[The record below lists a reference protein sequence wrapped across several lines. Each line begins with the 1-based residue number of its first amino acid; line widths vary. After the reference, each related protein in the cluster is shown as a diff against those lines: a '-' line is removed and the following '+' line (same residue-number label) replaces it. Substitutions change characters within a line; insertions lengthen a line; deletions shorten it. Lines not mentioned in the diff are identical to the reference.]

1 MRRKSILLS
10 LVLFMV
16 FTLVVVG
23 CAPKET
29 PAEEPEEGK
38 LKVAAIFATPIEEP
52 WDGCIHEALLK
63 ARAELDVDYEWAE
76 NISSSDF
83 ERVVREYADKGFDL
97 IMGDAFGAEDAVR
110 RVAKDYPEIAFAF
123 GSGGGLAEPNFSVF
137 DDWIHEPAYLSG
149 MIAGKLTKTNILGVV
164 GGIPVP
170 EVNRIVNAFIEGA
183 KEVNPDVK
191 VKVSFI
197 GCWFDPP
204 KAKEAA
210 MAQID
215 AGADVLYAERY
226 GVIDACKERG
236 VYAFGNMQDQNLLAP
251 DVVVTGPIWNM
262 YPTVKYLVES
272 IKLGAYQ
279 AQDLKDWSMMGKG
292 GAYLAPFYG
301 FEDTLPADIIEMVR
315 NREQE
320 ILNGTFRVSVDESTP
335 KGD

>member
-1 MRRKSILLS
+1 MKRRSILLG

-16 FTLVVVG
+16 FALVVAG
-23 CAPKET
+23 CAPKT
-29 PAEEPEEGK
+29 TPEEKPEETK

-63 ARAELDVDYEWAE
+63 ASDEIDIDYEWAE

-83 ERVVREYADKGFDL
+83 ERVVREYADKGFNL

-137 DDWIHEPAYLSG
+137 DDWIHEPAYIAG
-149 MIAGKLTKTNILGVV
+149 MIAGRLTTTNILGVV

-197 GCWFDPP
+197 GSWFDPTQ
-204 KAKEAA
+204 AKEAA

-236 VYAFGNMQDQNLLAP
+236 VYAIGNMQDQHLLAS
-251 DVVVTGPIWNM
+251 DTVITGPIWNM
-262 YPTVKYLVES
+262 FPTVKYLVES

-292 GAYLAPFYG
+292 GAYLASFYG
-301 FEDTLPADIIEMVR
+301 FEDTLPADILEMVR

>member
-1 MRRKSILLS
+1 MKRRSILLG

-16 FTLVVVG
+16 LALVVAG
-23 CAPKET
+23 CAPEAA
-29 PAEEPEEGK
+29 PEEKPEEGK
-38 LKVAAIFATPIEEP
+38 LKVASIFATPIEEP

-63 ARAELDVDYEWAE
+63 ARDELDIDYEWAE
-76 NISSSDF
+76 NIGSSDF

-123 GSGGGLAEPNFSVF
+123 GSGGGPAEPNFSVF
-137 DDWIHEPAYLSG
+137 DDWIHEPSYISG
-149 MIAGKLTKTNILGVV
+149 MIAGRLTTTNILGVV

-251 DVVVTGPIWNM
+251 DTVVTGPIWNM
-262 YPTVKYLVES
+262 FPTVKYLVES

-279 AQDLKDWSMMGKG
+279 AQDLNDWSMMGKG

-301 FEDTLPADIIEMVR
+301 FEDTLPADII
-315 NREQE
+315 
-320 ILNGTFRVSVDESTP
+320 
-335 KGD
+335 

>member
-1 MRRKSILLS
+1 MKRRSILLG

-16 FTLVVVG
+16 FALVVVG
-23 CAPKET
+23 CAPE
-29 PAEEPEEGK
+29 AEPEEKPEETK
-38 LKVAAIFATPIEEP
+38 LKVASIFATPIEEP

-63 ARAELDVDYEWAE
+63 ARDELDVDYEWAE

-137 DDWIHEPAYLSG
+137 DDWIHEPAYIAG
-149 MIAGKLTKTNILGVV
+149 MIAGRLTKTNILGVV

-236 VYAFGNMQDQNLLAP
+236 AYAIGNMQDQNSLAP
-251 DVVVTGPIWNM
+251 DTVVTGPIWNM
-262 YPTVKYLVES
+262 FPTVKYLVES

-292 GAYLAPFYG
+292 GSYLAPFYG

-315 NREQE
+315 DREQE

-335 KGD
+335 KGN